1 MKKSG
6 NTIQIL
12 LLSVLFLFVSEVQ
25 AGVNRKDVLELVHGI
40 SANQD
45 TGSVRV
51 WINDDL
57 PDPGVKIGETLDY
70 TITSDTDQYYLM
82 ILIDPKGSTSVV
94 FPDLLVSRNPQ
105 RYQQFVYP
113 PANTG
118 VLTQGEPV
126 GTETIFAVALD
137 LPLTPRQLGFDSE
150 SDIQSL
156 GNDSNKISNFVETF
170 NSLLTGTSVDIA
182 RYQYV
187 VDADVQISSRAFRR
201 ELAARVQQVNVLED
215 TNSQKSTAANSES
228 VTEPAIESEPLAVSD
243 ITFETASDTLTG
255 TGKLQLD
262 VFGSE
267 LVNLWESG
275 ALPYIALEGH
285 TDDRG
290 DNAYNQV
297 LSERRA
303 EAAKRYLVDEYG
315 LPGQSIATRGM
326 GETKPIV
333 SNATEAL
340 RLENRRVEIRV
351 VR

>member
-1 MKKSG
+1 MG
-6 NTIQIL
+6 NSIQIL
-12 LLSVLFLFVSEVQ
+12 LLSVSLLYVSGVH
-25 AGVNRKDVLELVHGI
+25 AGVNRKDVLELVHSI
-40 SANQD
+40 NANQD
-45 TGSVRV
+45 SGTVRV
-51 WINDDL
+51 WINDNL
-57 PDPGVKIGETLDY
+57 SDPAVKVGETLSY
-70 TITSDTDQYYLM
+70 TITSDTARYYLM

-94 FPDLLVSRNPQ
+94 FPDLLVNSNPQ
-105 RYQQFVYP
+105 QYQQFVYP
-113 PANTG
+113 PVNTG

-137 LPLTPRQLGFDSE
+137 LPLTPPQLSFNSE

-156 GNDSNKISNFVETF
+156 GNDRQKIISFIETF
-170 NSLLTGTSVDIA
+170 NSLVKGTSVDIA
-182 RYQYV
+182 RHQYV

-201 ELAARVQQVNVLED
+201 ELAARVQQVNVLD
-215 TNSQKSTAANSES
+215 DKKSQKSTAINTDK

-243 ITFETASDTLTG
+243 ITFETNSDTLTG
-255 TGKLQLD
+255 TGKTQLD

-267 LVNLWESG
+267 LVNLWQSG
-275 ALPYIALEGH
+275 DLPHIALEGH

-290 DNAYNQV
+290 DTAYNQV

-315 LPGQSIATRGM
+315 LPSQSIATRGM
-326 GETKPIV
+326 GETKPIA
-333 SNATEAL
+333 SNATQAL